1 MFVRQRS
8 NKSGSVSVQIIF
20 KKNGLYKVVKHIG
33 TAQPNSIELE
43 YLLTHAQELK
53 IRLETGGQLTL
64 DGFLIK
70 RKEAE
75 LASFAS
81 RFVIPNIYKV
91 GFFEV
96 FGLIYDELKF
106 SSVIPEPLFR
116 DLVIARIA
124 KPTSKLS
131 TYRWLRKYTN
141 RNINKN
147 SIYRLLD
154 KLTLSTK
161 LKVCSHVYREIYG
174 SDGKAINIIFFDA
187 TTLHFESFT
196 PDDFRKLG
204 FSKVGKHRQ
213 PQIVIGLM
221 VTGTGVPVGY
231 EVYSG
236 DKFDGHTIRKALKRV
251 QQQYSAQQVVFVADA
266 SMLSKENAGMI
277 EQAGFSYIMAAK
289 IKNLK
294 KKTQYQILNFNQ
306 YESSCLDLNLSS
318 QQGYRLIVTY
328 SKLRARKDQHERKR
342 QVERLQKKIS
352 VEQKL
357 TKKQF
362 SRLGKM
368 KYLELK
374 GKAKVVINYEAIQK
388 DAGWDGL
395 KGYATNI
402 YDLPADEIVKRYC
415 ELWQVEKAFRIAKT
429 DLRIRPIFHYKKQR
443 IKAHLLLVFVS
454 LVVSRILEQKLSG
467 LGLGLERIIENLESV
482 IEIPLQDKKLGT
494 ALVIRTEQNR
504 VTQKIYQLLGLSL
517 KTGTYPHS
525 CSKPQKGV
533 LL

>member
-236 DKFDGHTIRKALKRV
+236 DKFDGHTIR
-251 QQQYSAQQVVFVADA
+251 
-266 SMLSKENAGMI
+266 
-277 EQAGFSYIMAAK
+277 
-289 IKNLK
+289 
-294 KKTQYQILNFNQ
+294 
-306 YESSCLDLNLSS
+306 
-318 QQGYRLIVTY
+318 
-328 SKLRARKDQHERKR
+328 
-342 QVERLQKKIS
+342 
-352 VEQKL
+352 
-357 TKKQF
+357 
-362 SRLGKM
+362 
-368 KYLELK
+368 
-374 GKAKVVINYEAIQK
+374 
-388 DAGWDGL
+388 
-395 KGYATNI
+395 
-402 YDLPADEIVKRYC
+402 
-415 ELWQVEKAFRIAKT
+415 
-429 DLRIRPIFHYKKQR
+429 
-443 IKAHLLLVFVS
+443 
-454 LVVSRILEQKLSG
+454 
-467 LGLGLERIIENLESV
+467 
-482 IEIPLQDKKLGT
+482 
-494 ALVIRTEQNR
+494 
-504 VTQKIYQLLGLSL
+504 
-517 KTGTYPHS
+517 
-525 CSKPQKGV
+525 
-533 LL
+533 